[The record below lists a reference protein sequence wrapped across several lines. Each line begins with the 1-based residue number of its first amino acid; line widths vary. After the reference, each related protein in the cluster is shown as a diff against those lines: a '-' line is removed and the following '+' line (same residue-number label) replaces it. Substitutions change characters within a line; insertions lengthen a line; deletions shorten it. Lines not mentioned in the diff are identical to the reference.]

1 MQSIELAAQLQLIG
15 LTDKQARVYIAALF
29 LGPSTAQKIAAE
41 AGVNRATTYVIV
53 DELIALELMSHS
65 SVGKKTVFVAA
76 PPEAITQ
83 YLQDVKTDLQNKIT
97 EYEKLKPKLN
107 QLAKGPKSLES
118 HRDLESIKSYLT
130 QTLQPAELEQLAA
143 DLQKTTGQPKE

>member
-15 LTDKQARVYIAALF
+15 LTDKQAKVYVAGIF

-97 EYEKLKPKLN
+97 EYEQLKPKLN
-107 QLAKGPKSLES
+107 QLAKRHESLKAL
-118 HRDLESIKSYLT
+118 RDIESIRTYLT
-130 QTLQPAELEQLAA
+130 QTLEPAKIEQLVA
-143 DLQKTTGQPKE
+143 DLQKPKS